1 MVLDSQ
7 QRVLKLI
14 SAPVLLHGGSV
25 PNQICSWDHRLYLL
39 DQLGVVELAACV
51 ERGQLREPKAA
62 EESPFLL
69 SADTQ
74 VLG

>member
-7 QRVLKLI
+7 QRVLELI
-14 SAPVLLHGGSV
+14 SAPVLPRGGSV
-25 PNQICSWDHRLYLL
+25 PNQIRSSDYRLYLL
-39 DQLGVVELAACV
+39 DQLGVVELATCI
-51 ERGQLREPKAA
+51 ERGQLCEPKAV

>member
-7 QRVLKLI
+7 QRALELI
-14 SAPVLLHGGSV
+14 SAPGGSV
-25 PNQICSWDHRLYLL
+25 PNQIRSSDHRLYLL
-39 DQLGVVELAACV
+39 DQLGVVELATCV
-51 ERGQLREPKAA
+51 ERGQLREPKAVQ
-62 EESPFLL
+62 ESPFLF